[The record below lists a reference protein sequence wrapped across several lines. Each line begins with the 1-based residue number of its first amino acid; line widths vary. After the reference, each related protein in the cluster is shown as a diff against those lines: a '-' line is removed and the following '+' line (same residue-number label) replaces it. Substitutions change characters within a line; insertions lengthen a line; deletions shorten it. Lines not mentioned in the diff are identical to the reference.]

1 MVWRL
6 FFVTLL
12 LALLGSMTRQESVTD
27 EVCGSLVSCDACENV
42 TSCQWMNC
50 TGDVSAGV
58 PKCVNSSSVDNQTAN
73 CVNMT
78 CTEPTPSS
86 TSTVSPT
93 AANATNA
100 TTIIASSTITS
111 TSAPT
116 TNATAANGTS
126 TASPTTSPSK
136 TSTFDA
142 ASFIGGIVLV
152 LGLQAVI
159 FFLYKFCKSKD
170 RNYHTL

>member
-1 MVWRL
+1 MFWRL

-12 LALLGSMTRQESVTD
+12 LALLGSMTGQEFVKNEGCS
-27 EVCGSLVSCDACENV
+27 SLNGCDACENV
-42 TSCQWMNC
+42 TLCQWMNC
-50 TGDVSAGV
+50 TDGK
-58 PKCVNSSSVDNQTAN
+58 PKCINGSFTNETGSCIRLN
-73 CVNMT
+73 CT
-78 CTEPTPSS
+78 DPALPT
-86 TSTVSPT
+86 TVSPT
-93 AANATNA
+93 TTNATNA
-100 TTIIASSTITS
+100 TTIITSTVITS
-111 TSAPT
+111 TSVAPT
-116 TNATAANGTS
+116 NETVTNTT
-126 TASPTTSPSK
+126 TASPTTAPSK

>member
-6 FFVTLL
+6 FFVTLF
-12 LALLGSMTRQESVTD
+12 LALLGSMTTQESVTD
-27 EVCGSLVSCDACENV
+27 EACGSLASCDACENV
-42 TSCQWMNC
+42 TFCQWMNC
-50 TGDVSAGV
+50 TVDAGKTEA
-58 PKCVNSSSVDNQTAN
+58 KCVNGSVESQTAN
-73 CVNMT
+73 CTIMN
-78 CTEPTPSS
+78 CT
-86 TSTVSPT
+86 
-93 AANATNA
+93 A
-100 TTIIASSTITS
+100 TTIITSSTITS

-116 TNATAANGTS
+116 SNGTS
-126 TASPTTSPSK
+126 ANSTTTVSPTTSPSK

>member
-1 MVWRL
+1 MFWRL

-12 LALLGSMTRQESVTD
+12 LALLGQMTGQDLAED
-27 EVCGSLVSCDACENV
+27 GCASLKICEACTNM
-42 TSCQWMNC
+42 TNC
-50 TGDVSAGV
+50 HW
-58 PKCVNSSSVDNQTAN
+58 
-73 CVNMT
+73 MT
-78 CTEPTPSS
+78 CTDREPQCFNS
-86 TSTVSPT
+86 TSEDAS
-93 AANATNA
+93 ANCTNA
-100 TTIIASSTITS
+100 TCTEWSTV
-111 TSAPT
+111 APT
-116 TNATAANGTS
+116 VISTTINSTTNGTFAPNDTTTIS
-126 TASPTTSPSK
+126 TTTVAPTRNSTTTNTTTVAPTSSPK

>member
-6 FFVTLL
+6 FFVTLF
-12 LALLGSMTRQESVTD
+12 LALLGSMTTQESVTD
-27 EVCGSLVSCDACENV
+27 EACGSLASCDACENV
-42 TSCQWMNC
+42 TFCQWMNC
-50 TGDVSAGV
+50 TVDAGKTEA
-58 PKCVNSSSVDNQTAN
+58 KCVNGSVESQTAN
-73 CVNMT
+73 CTIMN
-78 CTEPTPSS
+78 CTEPTPNA
-86 TSTVSPT
+86 TVTTTPPT
-93 AANATNA
+93 PTTNA
-100 TTIIASSTITS
+100 TTIITSSTITS

-116 TNATAANGTS
+116 SNGTS
-126 TASPTTSPSK
+126 ANSTTTVSPTTSPSK